1 MGGAVKAACS
11 RRQRGHDGR
20 QPERR
25 RELLALALAHTVP
38 AGSIASRGHLMITE
52 LSATDAN
59 EARQVRAGETIAI
72 RLDEIPSTGYRWVLT
87 CVPINAV
94 VIVSNQWVANSP
106 VIGGAGRREFLL
118 RVERPGPVVIN
129 TQLLRTWQGEGSA
142 INDHEFRIEA
152 V

>member
-1 MGGAVKAACS
+1 
-11 RRQRGHDGR
+11 
-20 QPERR
+20 
-25 RELLALALAHTVP
+25 
-38 AGSIASRGHLMITE
+38 MITE
-52 LSATDAN
+52 LCATDAN

-106 VIGGAGRREFLL
+106 VIGSAGRREFLL

-129 TQLLRTWQGEGSA
+129 AQLLRTWQGEGSA
-142 INDHEFRIEA
+142 ISDHEFRIEA